1 MTQSVNPAT
10 GAVIHEYTHTTSAE
24 KECILA
30 DAQAAFGSWKYE
42 SYDSRA
48 KTLRQIAA
56 VIRERKEALATLAT
70 QEMGKPIAQSRD
82 EVEKC
87 ARTFD
92 FYAEKGAAML
102 ADELIKT
109 DATKS
114 YVHYEP
120 VGVVLAVMPWNFPY
134 WQVLRCAAPI
144 LMAGN
149 TMVLKHASNVWG
161 CAMAIDSVF
170 KAAGLPQN
178 LLQTLLL
185 PSSEVEAL
193 IDHPAVSAVTFTG
206 STTAG
211 SKIAEAAGRNIK
223 KQVLE
228 LGGSDA
234 YIILEDADI
243 TKAVDICIRAR
254 LVNSGQ
260 SCVAGKRFVV
270 VQSKRAAFEKAFTAA
285 MQAAT
290 FGDPFDEASRIGPM
304 ARVDLRDAL
313 HEQVTASIAKGA
325 KLLCG
330 GEVPEMTGA
339 YYPPTVLT
347 DVTSGMPAYEE
358 ELFGPVA
365 AIIAAK
371 DEDDAMRLANDSVY
385 GLGGCIISEDT
396 ARAES
401 LAARGLQAGNC
412 FVNDAVHSDP
422 NLPFGGTKRSGYGRE
437 LGAFGIREFT
447 VVKTV
452 FIK

>member
-1 MTQSVNPAT
+1 MTQSINPAT
-10 GAVIHEYTHTTSAE
+10 GTVIHEYSHTTPAE
-24 KECILA
+24 KEAILA
-30 DAQAAFGSWKYE
+30 AAKEAFGAWKSESYE
-42 SYDSRA
+42 SRA
-48 KTLRQIAA
+48 QTLRKIAA
-56 VIRERKEALATLAT
+56 VIRERKEDLATLAT
-70 QEMGKPIAQSRD
+70 NEMGKPIAQSRD

-92 FYAEKGAAML
+92 FYADKGAAML
-102 ADELIKT
+102 ADEVIMT
-109 DATKS
+109 DASKS

-120 VGVVLAVMPWNFPY
+120 MGVVLAVMPWNFPY

-144 LMAGN
+144 LMGGN

-185 PSSEVEAL
+185 PSSEVEGL
-193 IDHPAVSAVTFTG
+193 IDHPAINAVTFTG

-234 YIILEDADI
+234 YVILGDADI

-270 VQSKRAAFEKAFTAA
+270 VQSKREAFEKAFTEA
-285 MQAAT
+285 MKAAT

-313 HEQVTASIAKGA
+313 HRQVTDSIAKGA
-325 KLLCG
+325 RLLCG
-330 GEVPEMTGA
+330 GEVPEMQGA
-339 YYPPTVLT
+339 FYPPTVLT
-347 DVTSGMPAYEE
+347 DVAKGMPAYEE

-365 AIIAAK
+365 AIIVAK
-371 DEDDAMRLANDSVY
+371 DEDDAMRIANDSIY
-385 GLGGCIISEDT
+385 GLGGCIISENIG
-396 ARAES
+396 RAET
-401 LAARGLQAGNC
+401 LAARVLQAGNC
-412 FVNDAVHSDP
+412 FVNEPVHSDP
-422 NLPFGGTKRSGYGRE
+422 NLPFGGTKMSGYGRE
-437 LGAFGIREFT
+437 LGSFGIREFT